1 MAFKEVRPF
10 VNYPELEAEILQ
22 FWREH
27 RTFEKSLEMRKDA
40 PRFVFY
46 EGPPTANGKPGV
58 HHVLARV
65 FKDLFPRYKTMR
77 GYYALRKGG
86 WDTHGLPVELEIEKE
101 LGITHKRQIEE
112 FGIAR
117 FNQLCKESVFRYIE
131 DWRRLTE
138 RIGFWI
144 DMDNAY
150 VTYHNEYIESI
161 WWILR
166 QFWDRGLLYRDYK
179 VVPYCP
185 RCGTPLSSHEQHYPG
200 AFKEVDD
207 PSVFVKFKVRGEE
220 NTYFL
225 VWTTTPWTLPG
236 NVALAVHPD
245 ADYVTVEHNGERL
258 ILAKALLQVLD
269 GPYTIVAE
277 HKGRDLAGTHYEPLY
292 TFLPVDQDYAYVVT
306 ADFVSLE
313 DGTGIV
319 HMAPAF
325 GAEDLEVGRR
335 YNLPILMTVAPDG
348 TFIDAVTPWKGMW
361 VKDADPLIIEDLRRR
376 GLLYKAETYRHNYPH
391 CWRCGTPLL
400 YYARHSW
407 FIRVSAFRD
416 RLLANN
422 EKIYWVPEHI
432 KHGRF
437 GKWLENAQD
446 WALSRERYWGTP
458 LPIWECDNPDCDHR
472 ECIGSVA
479 ELSEKVGR
487 DLSDLDLHRP
497 YVDEVT
503 YPCPQCGGT
512 MRRVPDLIDVWFDSG
527 AMPVA
532 QWHYPFEN
540 KEMFEDQFPADF
552 ICEAVDQTRG
562 WFYSLHVEST
572 LLFDQPCF
580 LNVICLGLVLD
591 ENGEKMSKSKGNVVD
606 PWDVLNVHGADATR
620 WYMYTATP
628 PGNDRRFS
636 VNLVG
641 EVVRKFLNTLWNSY
655 AFFVTY
661 ANASG
666 WTPADELVERVVK
679 NGRWTIDDGL
689 SSIVHRP
696 SSHPLDRW
704 VLAEL
709 HALVRD
715 VTAGLDKYDVTNTGR
730 AIEAFVDALSNW
742 YIRRSRRRFWD
753 GDPEAFAT
761 LYEVL
766 VTLTKILAPYIPFT
780 SEAMWQNLVRSVAPD
795 AAESVHLADW
805 PEYEEALID
814 EELRADVALA
824 RTIVSTGH
832 AARQSAGIKVRQP
845 LRRLVVRLRSPDERA
860 RLERVI
866 DQVLDEL
873 NVKEWAVAD
882 TVEELA
888 EVKVHPLPKQLGQ
901 KYKALFPKIREA
913 LAQMDQ
919 VDLAR
924 RFRAGAS
931 VPVTVD
937 GQTVEILPDEVEVR
951 ITPREGYAVAESG
964 GYMVAV
970 TTDIDEDLRVEG
982 MAREFVRRVQN
993 LRKKADLH
1001 VTDRIRL
1008 YVAGG
1013 ENLRQVLDR
1022 WGDYV
1027 QQETLAVEVVEGV
1040 PDGVVREAFRLDG
1053 EEVTIGLEKVA
1064 RPDA

>member
-10 VNYPELEAEILQ
+10 VHYPQLEEEILK
-22 FWREH
+22 FWREG
-27 RTFEKSLEMRKDA
+27 RIFQKSLEQRQGA

-86 WDTHGLPVELEIEKE
+86 WDTHGLPVELEVEKE
-101 LGITHKRQIEE
+101 LGITHKREIEA

-131 DWRRLTE
+131 DWRRMTE

-166 QFWDRGLLYRDYK
+166 QFWDRGLLYKGYK

-207 PSVFVKFKVRGEE
+207 PSVFVKFKVQNEE

-245 ADYVTVEHNGERL
+245 AEYVTVEHQGERL
-258 ILAKALLQVLD
+258 ILARARLSVLD
-269 GPYTIVAE
+269 GPFTEVAH
-277 HKGRDLAGTHYEPLY
+277 HKGHELAGIHYEPLFQ
-292 TFLPVDQDYAYVVT
+292 FLPVEQDYAYVVT

-313 DGTGIV
+313 EGTGIV
-319 HMAPAF
+319 HIAPAF
-325 GAEDLEVGRR
+325 GAEDLEVGQQ
-335 YNLPILMTVAPDG
+335 YNLPVLMTVAPDG
-348 TFIDAVTPWKGMW
+348 TFIEAVTPWKGMW
-361 VKDADPLIIEDLRRR
+361 VKEADPHIIDNLRAR

-400 YYARHSW
+400 YYARDSW
-407 FIRVSAFRD
+407 FIRVSAFRQQ
-416 RLLANN
+416 LLEAN

-432 KHGRF
+432 KKGRF

-458 LPIWECDNPDCDHR
+458 LPIWECVNSACGHQ
-472 ECIGSVA
+472 ECIGSIA

-503 YPCPQCGGT
+503 YPCPRCGHT
-512 MRRVPDLIDVWFDSG
+512 MQRVKDLIDVWFDSG

-540 KEMFEDQFPADF
+540 RELFEEQFPADF

-572 LLFDQPCF
+572 LLFNEPCF
-580 LNVICLGLVLD
+580 LNVICLGLILD
-591 ENGEKMSKSKGNVVD
+591 EHGEKMSKSRGNVVD

-628 PGNDRRFS
+628 PGNARRFS

-655 AFFVTY
+655 AFFITY

-666 WTPADELVERVVK
+666 WTPSPALVAALVGSDSTARPER
-679 NGRWTIDDGL
+679 
-689 SSIVHRP
+689 SP
-696 SSHPLDRW
+696 HPLDRW

-715 VTAGLDKYDVTNTGR
+715 VTAGLDRYDVTNTGR

-742 YIRRSRRRFWD
+742 YIRRSRRRFWE
-753 GDPEAFAT
+753 GEPEAFAT

-766 VTLTKILAPYIPFT
+766 VTLTKILAPYIPFLT
-780 SEAMWQNLVRSVAPD
+780 EAMWQNLVRSVAPD
-795 AAESVHLADW
+795 AAESVHLAHW
-805 PEYEEALID
+805 PPYEAALID
-814 EELRADVALA
+814 DELRADVALA
-824 RTIVSTGH
+824 RAIVSAGH
-832 AARQSAGIKVRQP
+832 AARQSAGLKVRQP
-845 LRRLVVRLRSPDERA
+845 LRRVVIRLRQPAERERLA
-860 RLERVI
+860 RVA
-866 DQVLDEL
+866 DQIIDEL
-873 NVKEWAVAD
+873 NVKEWAIAD

-888 EVKVHPLPKQLGQ
+888 EVKIHPLPKQLGQ
-901 KYKALFPKIREA
+901 KYKALFPKIRDA
-913 LAQMDQ
+913 LARMDQ
-919 VDLAR
+919 LDLAR
-924 RFRAGAS
+924 RFRAGES
-931 VPVTVD
+931 VAVEVD

-970 TTDIDEDLRVEG
+970 TTELDEALQVEG
-982 MAREFVRRVQN
+982 MARELVRRVQN
-993 LRKKADLH
+993 LRKQADLH

-1008 YVAGG
+1008 YVQGG
-1013 ENLRQVLDR
+1013 HNVRRVLEQ
-1022 WGDYV
+1022 WGNYV
-1027 QQETLAVEVVEGV
+1027 QEETLALEVNDSVPEGV
-1040 PDGVVREAFRLDG
+1040 PRDTFKLNG
-1053 EEVTIGLEKVA
+1053 EEVTIGLE
-1064 RPDA
+1064 RLSSPTNT